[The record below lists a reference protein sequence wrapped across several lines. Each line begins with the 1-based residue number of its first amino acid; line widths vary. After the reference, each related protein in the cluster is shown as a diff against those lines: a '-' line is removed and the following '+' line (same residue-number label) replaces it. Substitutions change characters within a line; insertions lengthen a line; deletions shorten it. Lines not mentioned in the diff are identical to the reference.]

1 MTVVSGRYVV
11 APVASLTDIDDARAL
26 MRRYAAWTG
35 IDLCFQGFEA
45 ELAALPGKYVPPQGQ
60 LWLARDGEGIALGV
74 IAVRPSDARDCEMKR
89 LWVEPGT
96 QGSGLGRTLATTA
109 IAFARDAGYVRM
121 KLDTLRGRMPAAIS
135 LYRSLG
141 FVECEPYIHNPE
153 PDVLYMALDLAPAA

>member
-1 MTVVSGRYVV
+1 MIFHV
-11 APVASLTDIDDARAL
+11 APAQTGADLEDARSL
-26 MRRYAAWTG
+26 MRRYAEWTG
-35 IDLCFQGFEA
+35 VNLCFQNFDA
-45 ELAALPGKYVPPQGQ
+45 ELAALPGKYVPPAGQ
-60 LWLARDGEGIALGV
+60 LWLARDGEGAAKGV
-74 IAVRPSDARDCEMKR
+74 IAVRPIDASDCEMKR

-135 LYRSLG
+135 LYRTLG

-153 PDVLYMALDLAPAA
+153 PDVLYMALDLVPAA

>member
-1 MTVVSGRYVV
+1 MTYRV
-11 APVASLTDIDDARAL
+11 APARTDADIEDARIL

-35 IDLCFQGFEA
+35 VNLCFQDFDA
-45 ELAALPGKYVPPQGQ
+45 ELAALPAKYVPPAGQ
-60 LWLARDGEGIALGV
+60 LWLARDGEGVAKGV
-74 IAVRPSDARDCEMKR
+74 IAVRPIDARQCEMKR

-135 LYRSLG
+135 LYRTLG